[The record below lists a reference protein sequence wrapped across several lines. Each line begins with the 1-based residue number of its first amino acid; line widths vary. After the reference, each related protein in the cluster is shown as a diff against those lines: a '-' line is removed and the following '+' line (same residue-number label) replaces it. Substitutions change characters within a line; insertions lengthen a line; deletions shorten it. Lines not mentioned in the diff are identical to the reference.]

1 MEIREQDSI
10 AKDIGKVLGDSG
22 TQRFSGYFAEE
33 YSQEWLDARRCTNVE
48 TMRRSDG
55 TVKQLLLALKT
66 PLLAV
71 TPTVEV
77 DSDDPIDLKARD
89 LCEKS
94 IFGMARTWKE
104 FFREALTSLDFGFS
118 VFELIYVKRDDGIY
132 LSDLAARIQKSILNW
147 QLDDG
152 RRGIVQLI
160 FTDEVGLKQ
169 LKFEIPMNKL
179 LVFTNEKE
187 GDDLTGQSVLRP
199 AWKHFYIKDNLYKIS
214 AISCERYGVGV
225 PVITT
230 PESGGGGEKDMAE
243 EIGRNLRANEKSFIT
258 LPSPGWKVE
267 ILTPSGNP
275 QQGQIEQ
282 LIQHHDR
289 QILAAG
295 LAAFLNLGAGS
306 TGSFALSQD
315 QSSFF
320 LTHIED
326 KARYYEEQITKQVFE
341 RLTQINFG
349 KRDKYPYLKFPK
361 LGDVDLS
368 AYSTTIK
375 TLNDAGLLKTSPK
388 FTQFIHTTF
397 KLPEITD
404 EELEDMEIEEINSKM
419 DALEAE
425 DQEPEGEDDMPIDEN
440 MGDDMPEDDEDEQLD
455 KEDVEEEPEDI

>member
-1 MEIREQDSI
+1 MLLKDQESVAR
-10 AKDIGKVLGDSG
+10 DIGKVLGDSG
-22 TQRFSGYFAEE
+22 TRRWSGYFREE
-33 YSQEWLDARRCTNVE
+33 YSPEWVDDQRCTNVE

-77 DSDDPIDLKARD
+77 DSDDPLDLKARD
-89 LCEKS
+89 ICDKS

-118 VFELIYVKRDDGIY
+118 VFELIYSRRNDGIY
-132 LSDLAARIQKSILNW
+132 LQDLAARIQKSIQNW

-160 FTDEVGLKQ
+160 FTDEIQQKETRL
-169 LKFEIPMNKL
+169 EIPMNKL

-214 AISCERYGVGV
+214 AISCERYGVGI
-225 PVITT
+225 PVIKR
-230 PESGGGGEKDMAE
+230 PQEGGASEKDLAE
-243 EIGRNLRANEKSFIT
+243 NMGRNLRANEQSYIT
-258 LPSPGWKVE
+258 LPSPDWEVS

-306 TGSFALSQD
+306 TGSFALSAD

-320 LTHIED
+320 LSHIED

-349 KRDKYPYLKFPK
+349 KREKYPYLKFPT

-368 AYSTTIK
+368 AYAGTIK
-375 TLNDAGLLKTSPK
+375 TLIDAGLVKTSPK
-388 FTQFIHTTF
+388 VTQFIHKTF
-397 KLPEITD
+397 NLPVLTD
-404 EELEDMEIEEINSKM
+404 EEVEEMEIEEMEKQVDSIDEEK
-419 DALEAE
+419 
-425 DQEPEGEDDMPIDEN
+425 DQTIVEDDTP
-440 MGDDMPEDDEDEQLD
+440 GDI
-455 KEDVEEEPEDI
+455 EDIEVNKENKK